1 MMTTEIERI
10 EKEIHSL
17 STKEKAYLV
26 RSLIEDL
33 DDVDDE
39 AAEKLWA
46 EEVERRY
53 KAYQEGKV
61 KVVPGDE
68 AMQRARQRLK

>member
-1 MMTTEIERI
+1 MATDIDRL

-17 STKEKAYLV
+17 SMKEKAYLV

-33 DDVDDE
+33 DDMDDK
-39 AAEKLWA
+39 ASEKLWA

-53 KAYQEGKV
+53 EAYQEGKI

-68 AMQRARQRLK
+68 AMQRAHLRIK

>member
-1 MMTTEIERI
+1 MATEIERI

-17 STKEKAYLV
+17 STKDKAYLV

-33 DDVDDE
+33 DDVDDT
-39 AAEKLWA
+39 ASEKLWT
-46 EEVERRY
+46 EEAERRF
-53 KAYQEGKV
+53 KSYQDGKI

-68 AMQRARQRLK
+68 VMQRVRQRLK

>member
-1 MMTTEIERI
+1 MTTEIERI
-10 EKEIHSL
+10 EKEIHFL

-39 AAEKLWA
+39 ASEKLWI

-53 KAYQEGKV
+53 KAYQQGKV
-61 KVVPGDE
+61 KVVPGHE

>member
-1 MMTTEIERI
+1 MTTEIERI

-39 AAEKLWA
+39 ASEKLWI

-53 KAYQEGKV
+53 KAYQQGNV
-61 KVVPGDE
+61 KVVPGHE

>member
-1 MMTTEIERI
+1 MATEIERI

-17 STKEKAYLV
+17 STTEKAYLV

-33 DDVDDE
+33 DDVEDT
-39 AAEKLWA
+39 ASEKLWA
-46 EEVERRY
+46 EEAARRFKSY
-53 KAYQEGKV
+53 RDGKI

-68 AMQRARQRLK
+68 AMQRVRQRLK